1 MHSRSER
8 DSVHLNRHALIV
20 HAYFT
25 IDLVA
30 FVSVTSERCK
40 EIILDGTRTRSLRL
54 RRPTPYPLGH
64 EDCMQCNMTDVLLQ
78 NVERGS
84 QMMTK
89 LRATRGHSH
98 PASTARSSKSM
109 PDERDAFNS
118 GVFGTRLPRKT
129 VPNIASRSTS
139 AHYRCHAFKC
149 GTWLVIR
156 SGRQIIQF
164 KKLVIVEY
172 FL

>member
-1 MHSRSER
+1 M
-8 DSVHLNRHALIV
+8 
-20 HAYFT
+20 
-25 IDLVA
+25 
-30 FVSVTSERCK
+30 C
-40 EIILDGTRTRSLRL
+40 
-54 RRPTPYPLGH
+54 
-64 EDCMQCNMTDVLLQ
+64 CNMTDVLLR

-118 GVFGTRLPRKT
+118 GVFETRLPRKT

-139 AHYRCHAFKC
+139 AHYRCYAFKC
-149 GTWLVIR
+149 STWLVIR
-156 SGRQIIQF
+156 SGRQNIQF
-164 KKLVIVEY
+164 KKTCDCRIFPIEMILDKY
-172 FL
+172 FLDQYDLCSTKQDTELL

>member
-1 MHSRSER
+1 
-8 DSVHLNRHALIV
+8 
-20 HAYFT
+20 
-25 IDLVA
+25 
-30 FVSVTSERCK
+30 
-40 EIILDGTRTRSLRL
+40 
-54 RRPTPYPLGH
+54 
-64 EDCMQCNMTDVLLQ
+64 MTDVLLR

-118 GVFGTRLPRKT
+118 GVFGTRLPRKK

-139 AHYRCHAFKC
+139 AHYRCYAFKC

-164 KKLVIVEY
+164 KKTCDCRIFPIEMILDKY
-172 FL
+172 FLDQKHSALRLLFQTTRIFAAHTRCALPTHTYLFH